1 MMIRVERAIL
11 HICEMNAGTMI
22 WSDKELD
29 ITDTNIYLY
38 ITAQV
43 TKVINSSNKKRAEF
57 MSNSGCKVAL
67 ADYKK
72 GEIGFIALSCQI
84 AKRIYDGMAGYEKAG
99 GMDVVIAEVEIQGGK
114 YIVILNL
121 DRKTGYVH
129 NVIDNGN
136 TISINTA
143 LLPNNQTVKE
153 FAVINEDD
161 FGIEYASKTYPI
173 DGERVD
179 VMSELVLEC
188 ENVSVSS
195 KQADTSIK
203 KLIRKVSTDALRSN
217 VKLKD
222 TMQNIITAQSG
233 SKDKTYSLD
242 TISANIFES
251 YGEKKEFVDMAIGAG
266 LVTDGDDK
274 LPIDDYTVKK
284 ANEKVKVITDNG
296 FEIKFPHGLYADC
309 FETER
314 DSDGAIRIVL
324 KGISSLDVK

>member
-1 MMIRVERAIL
+1 M
-11 HICEMNAGTMI
+11 
-22 WSDKELD
+22 
-29 ITDTNIYLY
+29 
-38 ITAQV
+38 
-43 TKVINSSNKKRAEF
+43 
-57 MSNSGCKVAL
+57 
-67 ADYKK
+67 
-72 GEIGFIALSCQI
+72 
-84 AKRIYDGMAGYEKAG
+84 
-99 GMDVVIAEVEIQGGK
+99 
-114 YIVILNL
+114 
-121 DRKTGYVH
+121 H

-251 YGEKKEFVDMAIGAG
+251 YGEKKEFVDMAIGTG

-274 LPIDDYTVKK
+274 LSIDDYTVKK
-284 ANEKVKVITDNG
+284 ANEKVKVTTDNG

>member
-1 MMIRVERAIL
+1 MIRVERAIL